1 MSAPDTLASASVD
14 RALIADM
21 LEAAIAEV
29 RKEQESIRA
38 ELKINTE
45 TTAKIKDLTE
55 EMVDLFTAAKGAFK
69 VLGWFGTL
77 VKWIGGIAIAC
88 AGLWGLWTNSGMP
101 PK

>member
-69 VLGWFGTL
+69 VLGWIGTL